1 MTAISNFISVFEV
14 LTSAVDAF
22 VVVGLVLMDSSSVVW
37 DDTKGDTPAPLDLH
51 VPGARARTARDE
63 FQVLLLLCSTA

>member
-1 MTAISNFISVFEV
+1 MTTISNFISALGV
-14 LTSAVDAF
+14 LTSALDAF

-51 VPGARARTARDE
+51 VPGARAQIARDE
-63 FQVLLLLCSTA
+63 FQVLLLCSTA